1 MKNYLALVKFSHTV
15 FALPFA
21 LTGFFIAV
29 AQSGGAFEWR
39 KLGLV
44 LLCMVFA
51 RNAAMAFNRYLDRD
65 IDAANPRT
73 QMREIPAGIISPRNA
88 LAFMGLNCAGFVL
101 AAWLLNRPC
110 FFLSPVALA
119 VVLGYSYTKRFT
131 WLCHLALGL
140 GLSLAPVG
148 AYLAVAGQFDP
159 TPVLYGLTVLFW
171 VAGFDVI
178 YALQDEDFDK
188 TQRLYSMPAFFGKT
202 RALRISEWLHLV
214 AAGCMVYAGSRLA
227 AESAQTGWLLWIG
240 TGIFLGL
247 LVYQHRLVKP
257 DDLSRVNLAFFTTNG
272 IASLIFGTFT
282 ILDLMFF

>member
-29 AQSGGAFEWR
+29 AQSGTAFEWR

-88 LAFMGLNCAGFVL
+88 LAFMLLNCAGFVL

-119 VVLGYSYTKRFT
+119 IVLGYSYTKRFT

-148 AYLAVAGQFDP
+148 AYLAVTGQFDL
-159 TPVLYGLTVLFW
+159 TPVLYGFTVLFW

-272 IASLIFGTFT
+272 IASLLFGTLA